1 MSVPMEWTGWQQ
13 VQFYLESLPWGMLVG
28 LLFDINSGI
37 IRTKVRMTGAV
48 LLDSVFGVL
57 AAGITF
63 FGALV
68 IMDGQLHP
76 LLFCGILSGFLL
88 EHYTVGKAV
97 AFCLAR
103 GVRALRQIRLWC
115 YGGIRWLFQKIVV
128 FFSQVRSK
136 TQKPPSKGEKNS

>member
-1 MSVPMEWTGWQQ
+1 MEWTGWQQ

-136 TQKPPSKGEKNS
+136 TRKPLSKGEKNS